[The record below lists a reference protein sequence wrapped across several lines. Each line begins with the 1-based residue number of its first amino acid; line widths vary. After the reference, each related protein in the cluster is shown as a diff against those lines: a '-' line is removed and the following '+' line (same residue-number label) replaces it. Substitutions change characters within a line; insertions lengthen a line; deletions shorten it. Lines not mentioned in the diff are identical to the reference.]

1 MIRVLI
7 IDDSALI
14 RQLLTEILQQAKDIV
29 VVGCAQDPYEA
40 REMIK
45 KHNPD
50 VLTLDVEMPK
60 MDGISFLKNLMRLRP
75 MPVVMIS
82 TLTQKGS
89 PITLE
94 ALELG
99 AVDFIAKPVVNVK
112 QQMSQ
117 YADIVQQKVR
127 VAASARVRGHKKNS
141 VVAEPIP
148 TNAEFLV
155 NKVIAIGA
163 STGGTEAIKE
173 VLIRMPKNCPPIVI
187 TQHIPPVFSTSFAER
202 MQRTCTINVKE
213 AQQGDK
219 LLAGCAYIAPG
230 GLHLRINKQ
239 GSALYCQL
247 DDGEAVNRHKPAVD
261 VLFDSLLEIGAKHIV
276 ATLLTG
282 MGSDGA
288 KGLLVL
294 KQQGAYTL
302 AQDEF
307 SSVVWGM
314 PKAAIDMGA
323 ANEVV
328 PLEKMTQRLLNQVI
342 KK

>member
-1 MIRVLI
+1 
-7 IDDSALI
+7 
-14 RQLLTEILQQAKDIV
+14 
-29 VVGCAQDPYEA
+29 
-40 REMIK
+40 
-45 KHNPD
+45 
-50 VLTLDVEMPK
+50 

-99 AVDFIAKPVVNVK
+99 AVDFIAKPTVNVK

-127 VAASARVRGHKKNS
+127 EAASARVRGYKKTS
-141 VVAEPIP
+141 AVAEPIP
-148 TNAEFLV
+148 THAEFLV

-219 LLAGCAYIAPG
+219 LVAGCAYIAPG
-230 GLHLRINKQ
+230 GLHLRISKQ

-261 VLFDSLLEIGAKHIV
+261 VLFNSLLEIGAKHIV

-288 KGLLVL
+288 KGLLAL

-328 PLEKMTQRLLNQVI
+328 PLEKMTQRLLNQVM
-342 KK
+342 KR